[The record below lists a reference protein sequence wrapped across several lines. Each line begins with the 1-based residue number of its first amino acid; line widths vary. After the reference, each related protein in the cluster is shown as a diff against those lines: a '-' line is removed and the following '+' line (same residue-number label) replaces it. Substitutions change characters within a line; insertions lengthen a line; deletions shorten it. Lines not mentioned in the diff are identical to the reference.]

1 MGRIRAG
8 VRSRD
13 WGRSRIRVMV
23 RARLEV
29 TVEGLQLLRVRREE
43 HAARRLAHLVWRAIV
58 L

>member
-1 MGRIRAG
+1 MK
-8 VRSRD
+8 SRD
-13 WGRSRIRVMV
+13 WGRSRIRVIV

-29 TVEGLQLLRVRREE
+29 AVEGLQLLRVRREE